1 MQLGPTKILI
11 CPFCGGKK
19 GVITLLSGNTFD
31 GTVWSDTRRYYPMMP
46 ELSPIQKCPHCYKFY
61 FIDQAESHYIDDI
74 TLLQDSD
81 KGIKN
86 LSVAEALMAV
96 KQMENISLTKT
107 QRWELRHQ
115 YFLAYNDAYRRHP
128 DRADSSPTPEE
139 TELFHEA
146 IDALLDG
153 IDCTDEFILFHAE
166 LLREAGR
173 FDQALQVLA
182 QNHNPDDRWVVERM
196 KAQITRRN
204 PLPFLLINQGQPI
217 SDDPEDI
224 EASQTTREPED
235 QQTPE
240 DPQI

>member
-19 GVITLLSGNTFD
+19 GVITLLSGNTLD

-153 IDCTDEFILFHAE
+153 IDSTDEFILFHAE
-166 LLREAGR
+166 LPHGDHLPVLILLLGR
-173 FDQALQVLA
+173 DPNISVLHIA
-182 QNHNPDDRWVVERM
+182 PPSCDS
-196 KAQITRRN
+196 
-204 PLPFLLINQGQPI
+204 LIL
-217 SDDPEDI
+217 E
-224 EASQTTREPED
+224 EPWACA
-235 QQTPE
+235 
-240 DPQI
+240 I